1 MCRVLQAISGP
12 ITVDERWEA
21 AFHDHKVGR
30 AAGLVKPRGS
40 AVQLH
45 APAAIRTRDLRL
57 RRPTLY
63 PAELLARKAREQ
75 VKSAS
80 SPCLNK
86 DLLHDGLTVPRTR
99 PQVRAPTRESTMLR
113 RAIAG
118 TLLLCYLAA
127 CTSWHVEKEA
137 SALQL
142 ISTKHPRVVRLTRA
156 DGSRIVLEQPRI
168 AAGDTLAGVHNGVL
182 SGVAA
187 RDVTEVATSKV
198 SAGKTIGLFLGL
210 STVAVGIA
218 VIACLSGP
226 GCAYE

>member
-1 MCRVLQAISGP
+1 MR
-12 ITVDERWEA
+12 
-21 AFHDHKVGR
+21 
-30 AAGLVKPRGS
+30 
-40 AVQLH
+40 
-45 APAAIRTRDLRL
+45 
-57 RRPTLY
+57 RRPF
-63 PAELLARKAREQ
+63 A
-75 VKSAS
+75 
-80 SPCLNK
+80 C
-86 DLLHDGLTVPRTR
+86 
-99 PQVRAPTRESTMLR
+99 
-113 RAIAG
+113 

-127 CTSWHVEKEA
+127 CTSWHVEKEV
-137 SALQL
+137 SPLQL
-142 ISTKHPRVVRLTRA
+142 ISTKHPRAVRVTRS

>member
-1 MCRVLQAISGP
+1 M
-12 ITVDERWEA
+12 
-21 AFHDHKVGR
+21 
-30 AAGLVKPRGS
+30 
-40 AVQLH
+40 
-45 APAAIRTRDLRL
+45 L
-57 RRPTLY
+57 RRPF
-63 PAELLARKAREQ
+63 A
-75 VKSAS
+75 
-80 SPCLNK
+80 C
-86 DLLHDGLTVPRTR
+86 
-99 PQVRAPTRESTMLR
+99 
-113 RAIAG
+113 
-118 TLLLCYLAA
+118 TLLFCYLAA
-127 CTSWHVEKEA
+127 CTSWHVETEA
-137 SALQL
+137 SPLQV

>member
-1 MCRVLQAISGP
+1 M
-12 ITVDERWEA
+12 
-21 AFHDHKVGR
+21 
-30 AAGLVKPRGS
+30 
-40 AVQLH
+40 
-45 APAAIRTRDLRL
+45 L
-57 RRPTLY
+57 RRPF
-63 PAELLARKAREQ
+63 A
-75 VKSAS
+75 
-80 SPCLNK
+80 C
-86 DLLHDGLTVPRTR
+86 
-99 PQVRAPTRESTMLR
+99 
-113 RAIAG
+113 

-127 CTSWHVEKEA
+127 CTSWHVEKEV
-137 SALQL
+137 SPLQ
-142 ISTKHPRVVRLTRA
+142 
-156 DGSRIVLEQPRI
+156 IVLEQPRI